1 MSGRLQRQLRQ
12 FHRYCSVFFA
22 PSILFFALS
31 GLLQTVRLNDATPAG
46 PAPAWIKWMAAIHKD
61 QEPPRVRKPRPAAP
75 VDAKKA
81 PPREA
86 EEAPKFVPLKIFVLL
101 SLGLIFSTVLGLCI
115 ALMTAATRRVSAI
128 VLAAGVTVPVMVMTL

>member
-22 PSILFFALS
+22 PAILFFAFS

-61 QEPPRVRKPRPAAP
+61 QDRVRIIYGVPMTPGLNARVAA
-75 VDAKKA
+75 DSFIQMHGGAGFTWEFRLHHLYRA
-81 PPREA
+81 AMFARHYLTNED
-86 EEAPKFVPLKIFVLL
+86 
-101 SLGLIFSTVLGLCI
+101 GL
-115 ALMTAATRRVSAI
+115 RQK
-128 VLAAGVTVPVMVMTL
+128 LAASIRYGPTPISHKS